1 MDYLRFTHL
10 VFNRKNNA
18 YSLKSKNG
26 SSKEDGEFFRAGEP
40 RHTAGVWQRLVEDVV
55 EDDSQSDKLEDVG
68 EDGTGGEVLQVP
80 DAADQDDW
88 DQEDGYV
95 DSVIPPRGQVGFNY
109 LTNKFN

>member
-55 EDDSQSDKLEDVG
+55 EDDSETHELEDVG
-68 EDGTGGEVLQVP
+68 EHGAGGEVLEVP
-80 DAADQDDW
+80 DAADHDDRQEQDSD
-88 DQEDGYV
+88 V
-95 DSVIPPRGQVGFNY
+95 DPVVPAWRKVSLYN
-109 LTNKFN
+109 L

>member
-40 RHTAGVWQRLVEDVV
+40 WHTAGVWQRLVEDVV

-80 DAADQDDW
+80 DAADQNDW
-88 DQEDGYV
+88 DQEDGNV
-95 DSVIPPRGQVGFNY
+95 DSVIPTRGQVGFNY